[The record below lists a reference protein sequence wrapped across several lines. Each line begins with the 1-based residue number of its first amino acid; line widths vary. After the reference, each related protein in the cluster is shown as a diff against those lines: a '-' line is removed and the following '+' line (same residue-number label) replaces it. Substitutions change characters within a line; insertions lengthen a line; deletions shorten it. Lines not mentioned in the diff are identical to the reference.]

1 VGESGQAGGGYQER
15 VKRAVDLY
23 RQGFA
28 PRMIFESGF
37 VFAFKEAE
45 IMRDLAISIGVPP
58 SAIVLETTGVDTYDD
73 VVKLRAVLQQ
83 NHWRK
88 ILLVSSPY
96 HMRRAVLV
104 WRKQAPDIDV
114 IPAPVPQS
122 QFYDHGRGATFDQ
135 VRGILQE
142 YVAILGYWRRGWL

>member
-1 VGESGQAGGGYQER
+1 
-15 VKRAVDLY
+15 
-23 RQGFA
+23 
-28 PRMIFESGF
+28 
-37 VFAFKEAE
+37 
-45 IMRDLAISIGVPP
+45 VPA
-58 SAIVLETTGVDTYDD
+58 SAIAMDERATNTYENVRYVDEI
-73 VVKLRAVLQQ
+73 LRD
-83 NHWRK
+83 HRWRR